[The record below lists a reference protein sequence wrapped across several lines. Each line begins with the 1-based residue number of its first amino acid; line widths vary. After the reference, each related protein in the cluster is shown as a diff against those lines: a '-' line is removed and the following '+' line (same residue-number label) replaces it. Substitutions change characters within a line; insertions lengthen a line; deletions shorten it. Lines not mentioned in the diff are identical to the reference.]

1 MSNDIRKMMNL
12 FEARETS
19 PEVSYDE
26 KLKAKKVDKV
36 IATLSGNKEKEFSAL
51 AKQLHEAKEKLDEI
65 KKLEAKIKGEAREAI
80 AALFDTEDE
89 AYTRLV
95 EISDFSLQLAKKSE
109 PTVTVKYAKV
119 LEELKNHL
127 TPDLI
132 KILNGLEWKFR
143 SVSEKE
149 SALKITPKV
158 VKESEN
164 EDFYDKLED
173 FSDRYHDAVMTKL
186 TNIDDELLKLKSEIK

>member
-1 MSNDIRKMMNL
+1 MTNDIRKMMNL

-95 EISDFSLQLAKKSE
+95 EISDFSLQLAKKAE

-149 SALKITPKV
+149 SALKVTPKV